1 MWFCG
6 GLDFGPYTDAR
17 VERIRWHPL
26 YDFLEAGLGLRVLG
40 FDLEAAEIMGSSQTR
55 FLSSTLLPFLFRGLP
70 IQTKPD

>member
-1 MWFCG
+1 M
-6 GLDFGPYTDAR
+6 
-17 VERIRWHPL
+17 ERIRWHPL

-40 FDLEAAEIMGSSQTR
+40 FDFLEAAEIMGSSQTR